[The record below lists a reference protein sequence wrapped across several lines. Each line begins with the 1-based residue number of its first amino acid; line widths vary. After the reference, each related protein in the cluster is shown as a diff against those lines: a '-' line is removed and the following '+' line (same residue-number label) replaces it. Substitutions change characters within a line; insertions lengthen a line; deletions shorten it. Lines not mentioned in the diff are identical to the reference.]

1 MGHPMSI
8 ISLKGIGAYAP
19 IKLLS
24 NQDFEKIID
33 TSDEWIVTR
42 SGIHFRHVASPDQAT
57 SDLAF
62 EASKEALEQ
71 AKLKASDLDLIIVGT
86 SSPDM
91 FFPST
96 ACLLAQKLQA
106 PHPMAFDVQ
115 AGCSG
120 FLYAL
125 STAEQFLRNGT
136 YRNALVLG
144 ADTITR
150 FTDYT
155 DRSTCFLFGDGAG
168 AFVLE
173 KQEDGNEFIL
183 DFISGTDPSGTD
195 KLSMPAGG
203 SKNPASIENIQSRDH
218 YLKMN
223 GKEIFKF
230 AVRISE
236 VLITELLQRNHLK
249 STDIAWY
256 AFHQAN
262 IRIIEAASERLNI
275 HQDQNML
282 TIDHFGNTSSA
293 TVPLTIHEYARQG
306 KLKKGDLIIMV
317 VFGAGLTYSAALV
330 RWPG

>member
-1 MGHPMSI
+1 MSI
-8 ISLKGIGAYAP
+8 IALKGIGAYAP
-19 IKLLS
+19 ENILS

-33 TSDEWIVTR
+33 TTDEWIVTR
-42 SGIHFRHVASPDQAT
+42 SGIHFRHVASPSQAT
-57 SDLAF
+57 SDLAY

-71 AKLKASDLDLIIVGT
+71 AQLDPASIDLIVVGT

-96 ACLLAQKLQA
+96 ACLLAEKLHA
-106 PHPMAFDVQ
+106 PRPMAFDVQ

-136 YRNALVLG
+136 YKNALVLG

-150 FTDYT
+150 FTDYS

-173 KQEDGNEFIL
+173 KQDEGNEFIL
-183 DFISGTDPSGTD
+183 DFINGTDPSGTE
-195 KLSMPAGG
+195 KLNMPAGG
-203 SKNPASIENIQSRDH
+203 SKRPACNESVQAHEH
-218 YLKMN
+218 FLKMN

-236 VLITELLQRNHLK
+236 VLIKELLQRNHLE
-249 STDIAWY
+249 SSDIAWY

-262 IRIIEAASERLNI
+262 IRIIEAASERLSI
-275 HQDQNML
+275 KQDQMML
-282 TIDHFGNTSSA
+282 SIDHFGNTSSA
-293 TVPLTIHEYARQG
+293 TVPMTIHEYAKQG
-306 KLKKGDLIIMV
+306 RLKKGDLVIMV

-330 RWPG
+330 RWPL

>member
-1 MGHPMSI
+1 MEFLMSVI
-8 ISLKGIGAYAP
+8 TLKGIGSYAP
-19 IKLLS
+19 PKILN

-42 SGIHFRHVASPDQAT
+42 SGIHFRHIALPDQAT

-62 EASKEALEQ
+62 EASKVALEQ
-71 AKLKASDLDLIIVGT
+71 AQLDPKDLDLIIVGT

-96 ACLLAQKLQA
+96 ACLLAEKLSA
-106 PHPMAFDVQ
+106 PNPMAFDVQ

-173 KQEDGNEFIL
+173 KQEKGEEFIL
-183 DFISGTDPSGTD
+183 DFLNGTDPTGTG
-195 KLSMPAGG
+195 KLLMHAGG
-203 SKNPASIENIQSRDH
+203 SKRPACTESIQAHEH
-218 YLKMN
+218 FLKMN

-236 VLITELLQRNHLK
+236 VLINELLKRNHLK
-249 STDIAWY
+249 SSDIAWY

-275 HQDQNML
+275 TVDQTML

-293 TVPLTIHEYARQG
+293 TVPMSMHEYAKKG
-306 KLKKGDLIIMV
+306 KLKKGDLVIMV

-330 RWPG
+330 RWPL